1 MNKKGFTL
9 IEILAVIIIIG
20 IASAIGITAV
30 TSNIDRSRKSSFA
43 NLARNYAESARSM
56 RGEDRLPHDPKD
68 GEAVLIR
75 VDNLDGVD
83 VENDEGFSTVYG
95 TLLLDYSFVAIVNE
109 GHNYNYYVF
118 LLDDTNHGIID
129 VEYSSITEKSV
140 LTDGDVNLGKA
151 INVSSLSNGVSVKIN
166 GVTYRVT
173 SVHNKYVVVKK

>member
-20 IASAIGITAV
+20 IVATIGIAAV
-30 TSNIDRSRKSSFA
+30 TSNIDRSRNSSFST
-43 NLARNYAESARSM
+43 LARNYAESARSM

-75 VDNLDGVD
+75 VDALDGVTI
-83 VENDEGFSTVYG
+83 ENNEDFSTAYG
-95 TLLLDYSFVAIVNE
+95 KLLLDYSYVAIVND
-109 GHNYNYYVF
+109 GYNYKYYVSI
-118 LLDDTNHGIID
+118 LDDTNHGIID

-140 LTDGDVNLGKA
+140 VADGDPRLGRIVNVT
-151 INVSSLSNGVSVKIN
+151 NLSNGVSVKIDN
-166 GVTYRVT
+166 VTYRVT